1 MSLPIATLPRGK
13 TRLRLNNLE
22 VPNLNTRRREIR
34 NLELDADG
42 SLGLSTASNTTH
54 ATSEPTHHSTSLFV
68 VASHAGQTE
77 LGTHQELFAATEL
90 LDLPHYRACFGRV
103 VHRADV
109 GAEFGRVG
117 VFGDGD

>member
-42 SLGLSTASNTTH
+42 SLGLSATSDATH
-54 ATSEPTHHSTSLFV
+54 AATEASHHSTTLLI
-68 VASHAGQTE
+68 VASHAGQ
-77 LGTHQELFAATEL
+77 A
-90 LDLPHYRACFGRV
+90 
-103 VHRADV
+103 
-109 GAEFGRVG
+109 
-117 VFGDGD
+117 